1 MHQWWRSGS
10 SRPRGTAVRIGLPVL
25 LTLAAC
31 SRAAAPPAAPSPQAP
46 AEPSAVAQQ
55 SAPAASQAADT
66 MLPPAPALDSTF
78 DRELLQEIRL
88 AADSAADEAVLEQ
101 LAAAG
106 DTAPAADGSLPD
118 DATGASAVTFDINVE
133 RYTSHDRVKYYL
145 DFFQTTA
152 RERFGIWLTRMPRY
166 ESMIRRR
173 LQAEG
178 LPSDLVY
185 LALIESG
192 FSNTATSRAR
202 AVGMWQFMKGTAQ
215 LYQLRID
222 RWVDERRD
230 PYKATDAAVRHLKD
244 LSQQFGSYYLA
255 AAAYNAGAGKVSR
268 GLNRLSDDD
277 EADSLATDAAF
288 FRLYDTKFIRQE
300 TKDYVPKL
308 IAAAMIA
315 KNPTRYGF
323 PAPPA
328 PDTLAPYDSIIVAD
342 MTGLDVIARL
352 ADTTVAAIREL
363 NPQFLRLVTPP
374 GSRSVVR
381 LPVGRGEM
389 TQAAYAEL
397 PASKRV
403 NFREHLA
410 RRGET
415 IRGIAKHYGVS
426 ADEIY
431 ASNPRLRGR
440 GLRAGQLVV
449 VPTGGAVSPEI
460 ARQLAAADEMT
471 ADRTYHQ
478 VKRGETLGLI
488 AARYGVT
495 QHQLVSWNHLSK
507 ASHIRA
513 GQRLRVT
520 PGAVAT
526 RTGSHA
532 TSATT
537 KATATK
543 ATASKTT
550 ASKTTAGKTTAS
562 KTTTAKATATKAAG
576 KPLAQQAKPA
586 RTSTR
591 SHVVRRGET
600 LTGLARRYGVTI
612 QALREANGLS
622 EDAPLRS
629 GVRLRIPA

>member
-1 MHQWWRSGS
+1 MRQRWRSGS
-10 SRPRGTAVRIGLPVL
+10 LRRSSGAITLGLAVL
-25 LTLAAC
+25 LTVTAC
-31 SRAAAPPAAPSPQAP
+31 SRTAAPPAAPAPQAP
-46 AEPSAVAQQ
+46 ATVAQQ
-55 SAPAASQAADT
+55 HPAHIATDSQAADT
-66 MLPPAPALDSTF
+66 ALPPAPVLDSTF
-78 DRELLQEIRL
+78 DRELLQELRL
-88 AADSAADEAVLEQ
+88 AADSAADEAALEQ

-106 DTAPAADGSLPD
+106 DTAPTSDAALPEE
-118 DATGASAVTFDINVE
+118 AGASAVTFDINVAG
-133 RYTSHDRVKYYL
+133 YNSHDRVKYYL
-145 DFFQTTA
+145 DFFQTTG

-202 AVGMWQFMKGTAQ
+202 AVGMWQFMKGTAK
-215 LYQLRID
+215 LYHLRID

-244 LSQQFGSYYLA
+244 LSEQFGSYYLA
-255 AAAYNAGAGKVSR
+255 AAAYNAGSGKVSR
-268 GLNRLSDDD
+268 GLNRLSDD
-277 EADSLATDAAF
+277 ESDSLATDAAF

-315 KNPTRYGF
+315 KDPTRYSF

-328 PDTLAPYDSIIVAD
+328 PDTLAPYDSVIATD

-352 ADTTVAAIREL
+352 ADTTVATIREL

-381 LPVGRGEM
+381 LPVGRGAIA
-389 TQAAYAEL
+389 QAAYAEL

-415 IRGIAKHYGVS
+415 VRGIAKRYSVS

-449 VPTGGAVSPEI
+449 VPMRGVVSPDI

-471 ADRTYHQ
+471 VDRTYHR

-488 AARYGVT
+488 AGRYGVT
-495 QHQLVSWNHLSK
+495 QHQLVSWNHLPKSGL
-507 ASHIRA
+507 IRA
-513 GQRLRVT
+513 GQKLLIM
-520 PGAVAT
+520 PSQVAT
-526 RTGSHA
+526 RSVTRA
-532 TSATT
+532 KSA
-537 KATATK
+537 
-543 ATASKTT
+543 ASKP
-550 ASKTTAGKTTAS
+550 
-562 KTTTAKATATKAAG
+562 TAK
-576 KPLAQQAKPA
+576 QAKSSRSSS
-586 RTSTR
+586 RT
-591 SHVVRRGET
+591 HVVRRGET

-612 QALREANGLS
+612 QALKEANGLVQ
-622 EDAPLRS
+622 DATLRS